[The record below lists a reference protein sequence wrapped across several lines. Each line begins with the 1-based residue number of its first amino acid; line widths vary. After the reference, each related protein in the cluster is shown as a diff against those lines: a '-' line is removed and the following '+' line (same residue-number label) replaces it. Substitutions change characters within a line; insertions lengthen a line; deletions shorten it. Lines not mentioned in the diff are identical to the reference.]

1 MNKNEEQ
8 QKPKK
13 TTEEKRIIATN
24 IMIGCFAAMVLSSA
38 PAMIMRSGC
47 DKDIRVLDD
56 KQNAIY
62 EQFMAC
68 EEFSDSFKQEFTKVS
83 NDYANGV
90 ITYEEFDKK
99 VQHLNSIKYA
109 KEVLESSNN
118 TELKEKVEDIKQQ
131 KQERAEKFNS
141 NVVANISTGAT
152 LTSATGVMGSLLAAM
167 IYTGKEFKEDKRKKK
182 LLTNLPNGVL
192 SIKSKNHYTSVDR
205 LWVDDEKKGS
215 EIKGIRY
222 YDSNSGTIRD
232 TADPSYEE
240 RVLNVPS
247 HNEKHGVIRM
257 LNNEDIEEQTE
268 TEENGSKL

>member
-8 QKPKK
+8 PKPKK
-13 TTEEKRIIATN
+13 TAEEKRIIATN
-24 IMIGCFAAMVLSSA
+24 IMIGCFTAMVLSSA
-38 PAMIMRSGC
+38 PTMIVRAGC

-131 KQERAEKFNS
+131 KKERAEEFNS
-141 NVVANISTGAT
+141 NVIKNISTGAT

-182 LLTNLPNGVL
+182 TTKIKHQEYETGPVL
-192 SIKSKNHYTSVDR
+192 IDKNVKERDMT
-205 LWVDDEKKGS
+205 
-215 EIKGIRY
+215 GIRY
-222 YDSNSGTIRD
+222 YDSTSGTIRD

-240 RVLNVPS
+240 KVLGVPN
-247 HNEKHGVIRM
+247 HQEKYMPFYDEKYGVIRM
-257 LNNEDIEEQTE
+257 LDNEDIEEQTE
-268 TEENGSKL
+268 TEENESKL

>member
-8 QKPKK
+8 PKPKK

-38 PAMIMRSGC
+38 PTMIMRAGC

-83 NDYANGV
+83 NDYANG
-90 ITYEEFDKK
+90 IIDYEEFDKK

-131 KQERAEKFNS
+131 KQARAEEFDS
-141 NVVANISTGAT
+141 NVIKNISTGAT

-167 IYTGKEFKEDKRKKK
+167 IYTGKEFKEEKRKKK
-182 LLTNLPNGVL
+182 QTKNPNISG
-192 SIKSKNHYTSVDR
+192 IK
-205 LWVDDEKKGS
+205 
-215 EIKGIRY
+215 Y
-222 YDSNSGTIRD
+222 YDSTSGTIRD

-240 RVLNVPS
+240 QVLNVPS
-247 HNEKHGVIRM
+247 HKGQPDTTIPNVPRHVDACIIK
-257 LNNEDIEEQTE
+257 
-268 TEENGSKL
+268 TEEEEKGNTL